1 MRKLFCVCVF
11 QLCVISSVGQRS
23 REPAA
28 VPHNITVIHLRCL
41 FFSGQNKSVPLE
53 NAEEREILMVFLHA
67 GSGGGYTWVEY
78 KEEGERK
85 WSLDLRS
92 LKAGQRRRSHDSS
105 KYFTLSFIS
114 SVYEHKYD
122 ERDARRR
129 KNVVP
134 GLEAVRLI
142 V

>member
-28 VPHNITVIHLRCL
+28 VTHNITVIHLRCL

-67 GSGGGYTWVEY
+67 GSGGGILGLNIKR
-78 KEEGERK
+78 KEKGSGV
-85 WSLDLRS
+85 W
-92 LKAGQRRRSHDSS
+92 
-105 KYFTLSFIS
+105 I
-114 SVYEHKYD
+114 
-122 ERDARRR
+122 
-129 KNVVP
+129 
-134 GLEAVRLI
+134 
-142 V
+142 